1 MLTINDD
8 TGKQVRRIDLEKT
21 AGLRRIAWNLRGDPP
36 AAQPAPQGQAGGGR
50 AGQAG
55 APAGAAAAQAMGFGR
70 GGAQAALV
78 APGRYQAVLG
88 RLEGE
93 KVTPIGP
100 AQSFY
105 VVQIP
110 Q

>member
-1 MLTINDD
+1 
-8 TGKQVRRIDLEKT
+8 
-21 AGLRRIAWNLRGDPP
+21 LRRVVWNLRAD
-36 AAQPAPQGQAGGGR
+36 APAPQAAAQGPAGGGR

-55 APAGAAAAQAMGFGR
+55 GLAGGQAPAQGR

-88 RLEGE
+88 KLEGE
-93 KVTPIGP
+93 KVTPLGP
-100 AQSFY
+100 SQSFF